1 MDAIGNIIS
10 YVWDFAG
17 RGDFI
22 GLYALA
28 LGVICL
34 SFGLRTAL
42 RAEGYDFGLKGGFVT
57 NDQAIR
63 VGQIWLLLALLL
75 LVSGWVALLAA

>member
-1 MDAIGNIIS
+1 MLA
-10 YVWDFAG
+10 V
-17 RGDFI
+17 I

-28 LGVICL
+28 LGMICL

-42 RAEGYDFGLKGGFVT
+42 RAEGYGFGLRGGLVT
-57 NDQAIR
+57 DDQAIR

-75 LVSGWVALLAA
+75 LISGWMALLAA